1 MSKCD
6 LPCDV
11 YSRITGYFAPVRNWN
26 RGKRE
31 EFKDRKTY
39 KIEMASSE
47 AVNNNPKKGEA

>member
-11 YSRITGYFAPVRNWN
+11 YSENYWIFCARPQLES
-26 RGKRE
+26 RE
-31 EFKDRKTY
+31 REQFKDRKTY